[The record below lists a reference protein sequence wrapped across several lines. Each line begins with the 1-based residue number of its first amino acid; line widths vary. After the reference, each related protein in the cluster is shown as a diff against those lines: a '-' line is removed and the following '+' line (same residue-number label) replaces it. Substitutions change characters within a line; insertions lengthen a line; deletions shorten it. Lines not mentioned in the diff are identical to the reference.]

1 VTSGVNRFYNLIQ
14 IAFPLTDSSFVGFFG
29 YYLTEQMG
37 ESKFTATTVAECF
50 KECDLKPPQ
59 RIGPWLSEG
68 LSSNPPRYVKV
79 PGGYRLHRSFKE
91 SVSAKLGPERVHT
104 QTSVELRSLESKFP
118 DGPTKAFLQETID
131 CFEVGANRAT
141 ILMCWQLIMDHLS
154 ELVLQKHLKAFN
166 EKLALVTNKRVKV
179 SEVKS
184 RDDFADIPEVYR
196 ASALRRHHQQRRAQ
210 DPRRQ
215 AGNAE
220 YRGSRLGG
228 RHPRF
233 QGHRFRF
240 RPGRERHLEIPN
252 QSLECLHNRNAL
264 TAYHQGDRVSEAVL
278 AYYRRAGFLPP
289 I

>member
-1 VTSGVNRFYNLIQ
+1 MTSGVNRFYNLIQ
-14 IAFPLTDSSFVGFFG
+14 IAFPLTDSSLVGFFG

-184 RDDFADIPEVYR
+184 RDDFADIPEVNFIELLRSAGIINNDVRKILDDKLGTRNTAAHASAVVIR
-196 ASALRRHHQQRRAQ
+196 ASKAI
-210 DPRRQ
+210 D
-215 AGNAE
+215 
-220 YRGSRLGG
+220 
-228 RHPRF
+228 F
-233 QGHRFRF
+233 
-240 RPGRERHLEIPN
+240 
-252 QSLECLHNRNAL
+252 
-264 TAYHQGDRVSEAVL
+264 VSDLVENVIL
-278 AYYRRAGFLPP
+278 KFP
-289 I
+289 ISP